1 MTFQAPFQLLLD
13 GEPFGT
19 VVSYGYETPWATGRV
34 ETNDPAA
41 LAQGEAVYDF
51 LRWVDALPDDLPDD
65 EADACY
71 ERECAAR
78 GLTEA
83 TIDHWTSADWS
94 LIDPSGRHHTAY
106 SLSFIGDRFIQWR
119 W

>member
-1 MTFQAPFQLLLD
+1 MALQAPFQLLRD
-13 GEPFGT
+13 GQPFGT

-34 ETNDPAA
+34 IPLDPAA
-41 LAQGEAVYDF
+41 FAQGEAVFD
-51 LRWVDALPDDLPDD
+51 LLAWLDQLPDDLPGD
-65 EADACY
+65 EVDARY

-83 TIDHWTSADWS
+83 EIDRLTSADWS
-94 LIDPSGRHHTAY
+94 LIDPTGRHHAAY
-106 SLSFIGDRFIQWR
+106 SLSFIGDHFIQWR